1 MIKDNQNKELGLK
14 SVIDVFNSTLPRE
27 AKGILYGISNL
38 EKSIDYKRLNFKRD
52 KNLEFDF
59 RDYRTLRELFKNI
72 YFNGIVEIEKAERK
86 QDEFNAV
93 RGALKEYIPKKT
105 EYKMKD

>member
-1 MIKDNQNKELGLK
+1 MIKDNQNKQLGLK

-72 YFNGIVEIEKAERK
+72 YFNGIVEIEKAER
-86 QDEFNAV
+86 
-93 RGALKEYIPKKT
+93 
-105 EYKMKD
+105 

>member
-14 SVIDVFNSTLPRE
+14 SVIDVFNSTLPQE
-27 AKGILYGISNL
+27 AKGILYAISNL
-38 EKSIDYKRLNFKRD
+38 EKSIDYKRLNFKRA

-72 YFNGIVEIEKAERK
+72 FLMGLLKSKK
-86 QDEFNAV
+86 QK
-93 RGALKEYIPKKT
+93 GS
-105 EYKMKD
+105 KMNLMLYVVH